1 MQKFSNDILPL
12 VDAVRAAED
21 TLEKVERLSNEGG
34 PFRIRLVVD
43 HPDEALCEAV
53 TKLAARPMPRTN
65 MMPTLIKA
73 AQADLAAAQGALMD
87 FTLSRR
93 LDQEVA
99 TQLAAE

>member
-1 MQKFSNDILPL
+1 MQKLSNDILPL
-12 VDAVRAAED
+12 VEAVRAAED
-21 TLEKVERLSNEGG
+21 TLEKVERLGNEGG

-43 HPDEALCEAV
+43 HPDEALCAAV
-53 TKLAARPMPRTN
+53 TNLAARRMPRTN

-73 AQADLAAAQGALMD
+73 AQNELAAAQGALME

-93 LDQEVA
+93 LDQAVA

>member
-1 MQKFSNDILPL
+1 MQKLSNDILPL
-12 VDAVRAAED
+12 VEAVRAAED
-21 TLEKVERLSNEGG
+21 TLEKVERLANEGG

-43 HPDEALCEAV
+43 HPDQSLCEAV
-53 TKLAARPMPRTN
+53 TKLAARRMPRTN

-73 AQADLAAAQGALMD
+73 AQADLDAAQGALME

-93 LDQEVA
+93 LDQAVA

>member
-1 MQKFSNDILPL
+1 MQKFSDNILPL
-12 VDAVRAAED
+12 VEAVRAAED

-43 HPDEALCEAV
+43 HPDEALCAAV
-53 TKLAARPMPRTN
+53 TALAARRMPRTN

-73 AQADLAAAQGALMD
+73 AQNDLAAAHGALMD
-87 FTLSRR
+87 FTLSKRI
-93 LDQEVA
+93 DHDVA